1 MMRKGEGECQ
11 SQVTGLCEGGGC
23 HVARRQVGADSL
35 WSVAI
40 SVKLG
45 NGNENLKTNEEFKNF
60 YLFYTFTRTL
70 IRVVF

>member
-11 SQVTGLCEGGGC
+11 SQVRGGGC

-35 WSVAI
+35 RIVAI

-45 NGNENLKTNEEFKNF
+45 NGNENLKTNEGLNV